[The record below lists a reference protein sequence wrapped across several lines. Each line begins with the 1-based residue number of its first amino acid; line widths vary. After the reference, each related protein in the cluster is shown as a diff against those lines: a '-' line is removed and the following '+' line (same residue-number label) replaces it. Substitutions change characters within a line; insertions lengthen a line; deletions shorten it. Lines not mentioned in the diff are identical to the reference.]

1 MFCLQLKQ
9 NKTKQHIRTLEAAC
23 FLCVCVCFCLLVGHV
38 FCLQSPPSSYTL
50 KFTHKK
56 QGSRL
61 KPWQLHVVFSCVFFC
76 LLAMQHLPTALCFLL
91 KKKKDFDSNMKT
103 LVMPA
108 KTPGGTQCQNTIG
121 TLKVH
126 LPPLPMRANLPEP
139 EKLNWGF
146 MHQSYSWAMTLAPTE
161 GHKLL

>member
-91 KKKKDFDSNMKT
+91 KKKKKRFRQQYENTGHASKNT
-103 LVMPA
+103 GWHSMPEHNRNI
-108 KTPGGTQCQNTIG
+108 KSSSSTPPNGGKST
-121 TLKVH
+121 
-126 LPPLPMRANLPEP
+126 
-139 EKLNWGF
+139 
-146 MHQSYSWAMTLAPTE
+146 
-161 GHKLL
+161 